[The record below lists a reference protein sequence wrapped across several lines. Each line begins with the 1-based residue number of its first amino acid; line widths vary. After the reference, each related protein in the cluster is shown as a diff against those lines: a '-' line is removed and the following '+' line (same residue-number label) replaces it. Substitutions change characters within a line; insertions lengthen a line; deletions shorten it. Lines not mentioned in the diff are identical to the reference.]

1 MLGELGGRFQS
12 TCITTKNATC
22 VAEWVFNLKNTMGSD
37 CLWDSILKYGNGT
50 NELEGMQ
57 AEFSAQIVHAVNQ
70 LSLHFNIIRKKS
82 HPLTFIKRANVKIHC
97 HLLSVFVLGDEKLN
111 NEGQI
116 PMPIVTDKKKCPLG
130 RRTLSIISFRK

>member
-1 MLGELGGRFQS
+1 MSFNSSNWTLTLSFNFKSFDTILLGELGGRFQS

-57 AEFSAQIVHAVNQ
+57 AEFSAQIVHAVN
-70 LSLHFNIIRKKS
+70 LHSLHF
-82 HPLTFIKRANVKIHC
+82 
-97 HLLSVFVLGDEKLN
+97 
-111 NEGQI
+111 
-116 PMPIVTDKKKCPLG
+116 
-130 RRTLSIISFRK
+130 SIICLKISHISTY